1 MVSGNRAESR
11 TFVVT
16 GAASGIGLATARRLL
31 AEGGTVV
38 GTDLAVPADDLG
50 ARFEFVA
57 ADITDEAAVA
67 AVIAAVPG
75 RLDGVVHSAGVAGG
89 GPVHLLPQTEWERV
103 IAVNLTGTFLV
114 AKAAIAKMSSR
125 AVSTASAARS

>member
-1 MVSGNRAESR
+1 MVSADRASSR

-38 GTDLAVPADDLG
+38 GTDLVAPTEDLG

-57 ADITDEAAVA
+57 ADIADETAVA
-67 AVIAAVPG
+67 AVFAAVPG
-75 RLDGVVHSAGVAGG
+75 RVDGVVHSGGVAGG
-89 GPVHLLPQTEWERV
+89 GPVHLLPKEEWERV
-103 IAVNLTGTFLV
+103 I
-114 AKAAIAKMSSR
+114 
-125 AVSTASAARS
+125 

>member
-1 MVSGNRAESR
+1 MVNADR

-38 GTDLAVPADDLG
+38 GTDLAAPPDDLG

-57 ADITDEAAVA
+57 ADISDESAVGS
-67 AVIAAVPG
+67 VFAAVPDRLAG
-75 RLDGVVHSAGVAGG
+75 RSAS
-89 GPVHLLPQTEWERV
+89 PP
-103 IAVNLTGTFLV
+103 
-114 AKAAIAKMSSR
+114 
-125 AVSTASAARS
+125 

>member
-50 ARFEFVA
+50 ARF
-57 ADITDEAAVA
+57 
-67 AVIAAVPG
+67 
-75 RLDGVVHSAGVAGG
+75 
-89 GPVHLLPQTEWERV
+89 
-103 IAVNLTGTFLV
+103 
-114 AKAAIAKMSSR
+114 
-125 AVSTASAARS
+125 